1 MEIEVVDQMP
11 SEQLPQRL
19 AMPPHPGGIAKE
31 ENNIKMLFNY
41 KEQIYLIIFTSAY
54 KG

>member
-19 AMPPHPGGIAKE
+19 AMPPESGGIAKK
-31 ENNIKMLFNY
+31 ENDVQNI
-41 KEQIYLIIFTSAY
+41 
-54 KG
+54 G

>member
-19 AMPPHPGGIAKE
+19 AMPPQTMGALLTTQ
-31 ENNIKMLFNY
+31 MM
-41 KEQIYLIIFTSAY
+41 YLELYMETYHFLWYLNFI
-54 KG
+54 G